1 MSNIGLS
8 YDFKEVDNMLHN
20 KSLSELKED
29 LSYLLL
35 NYAELIEDKNIHEFI
50 ADISTL

>member
-20 KSLSELKED
+20 KSLSELKEAY
-29 LSYLLL
+29 S
-35 NYAELIEDKNIHEFI
+35 IF
-50 ADISTL
+50 S

>member
-8 YDFKEVDNMLHN
+8 FDFKEVNSMLRN
-20 KSLSELKED
+20 KSLSELKES

-35 NYAELIEDKNIHEFI
+35 NYAELIEDKNIHELSLI
-50 ADISTL
+50 HI

>member
-20 KSLSELKED
+20 KSLSELKEG
-29 LSYLLL
+29 LFYLLL
-35 NYAELIEDKNIHEFI
+35 NYAKLIEDNTFMYYIN
-50 ADISTL
+50 SVYT

>member
-20 KSLSELKED
+20 KSLSELKEGID
-29 LSYLLL
+29 IY
-35 NYAELIEDKNIHEFI
+35 NNNHIIH
-50 ADISTL
+50 